1 MYSSRGETIAI
12 AVIFTILPTA
22 FVSLRVWA
30 KTMGRAGLGWDD
42 YLIFLALVRE
52 SMNSEARNT

>member
-1 MYSSRGETIAI
+1 MYSSKGETIAI
-12 AVIFTILPTA
+12 AVIFMVLPTG

-42 YLIFLALVRE
+42 YLIFLALVR
-52 SMNSEARNT
+52 A